1 MSVTTDSEDSTDDGQ
16 TEADQRSWLKLI
28 GSTFLSRASK
38 MLRSASVLILL
49 QSLFV
54 ISIVLLTARFFL
66 ASSMET
72 WDVLFIAT
80 AIIPALIMYKVR
92 KFRTLNQQLITDIH
106 KEIQEHYPAITHP
119 SQWNLLLTIT
129 SISLLSL
136 IFLVISW
143 RCWEL
148 AGLEGSDRATASL
161 AIVGGL
167 GLMVSLVVAY
177 RKQASSERSEG
188 QHEFSTAAQLIS
200 SDQGTSRIAGV
211 YALKNIGDRYPQL
224 RQEVADLLCTFLR
237 ESKEDNSAIEAE
249 IIHQFLHLLS
259 VRNPDRWEDIDLDL
273 HGATLHEYFN
283 LSKCIIGKAYFQNT
297 KFNGGQMFIKTEFK
311 GFANF
316 SKAEL
321 YTQANFGL
329 ATFSEGVSF
338 QRTQFRCPAIFT
350 DTHFLEGTPI
360 ETSAIIHSPDTGS
373 KTARYPPSADFTD
386 AHFYTYV
393 AFIGAVFNT
402 PVYFSSPLSD
412 RGGEPQKPTV
422 VQFDS
427 NVDFRYT
434 EFNGRVKFQG
444 VEFNHSVSFQQAFFS
459 CRDNLTELNLVL
471 EKCGSPKIS
480 QSHLIRHPHS
490 NR

>member
-1 MSVTTDSEDSTDDGQ
+1 MNPTNDSEETADDTQAPANRKSGPK
-16 TEADQRSWLKLI
+16 SI
-28 GSTFLSRASK
+28 GSRVLDRAPQ
-38 MLRSASVLILL
+38 MLHSAKVLTLL
-49 QSLFV
+49 QSLCCS
-54 ISIVLLTARFFL
+54 SILLLAARFFL
-66 ASSMET
+66 ATSLET
-72 WDVLFIAT
+72 WDVLLLAA
-80 AIIPALIMYKVR
+80 AIIPALIMHRVH
-92 KFRTLNQQLITDIH
+92 KFRTLNQQLASDVH

-177 RKQASSERSEG
+177 RKQASSERGEG
-188 QHEFSTAAQLIS
+188 QDEFSTAAQLIS

-224 RQEVADLLCTFLR
+224 RQEVADLLCAFLR
-237 ESKEDNSAIEAE
+237 ESKEGDSAIEAA

-259 VRNPDRWEDIDLDL
+259 ARNPDRWEDIDLDL

-283 LSKCIIGKAYFQNT
+283 LSKCIIGKGYFQNT

-329 ATFSEGVSF
+329 AIFSEGVSF
-338 QRTQFRCPAIFT
+338 QRTQFRCPAFFT
-350 DTHFLEGTPI
+350 DTQFLEGTPI
-360 ETSAIIHSPDTGS
+360 ETSAITHSPDTGS
-373 KTARYPPSADFTD
+373 KTALYPTSAEFTG
-386 AHFYTYV
+386 AHFHDYA
-393 AFIGAVFNT
+393 AFTRAVFST

-412 RGGEPQKPTV
+412 REGEPQKTV
-422 VQFDS
+422 VAQFDG
-427 NVDFRYT
+427 NVDFQHT
-434 EFNGRVKFQG
+434 EFNGRVKFKD
-444 VEFNHSVSFQQAFFS
+444 VKFNKSASFQEASIFWS
-459 CRDNLTELNLVL
+459 DNRTELDLAL
-471 EKCGSPKIS
+471 EQCGLHRIS
-480 QSHLIRHPHS
+480 QSHLKNHPHS
-490 NR
+490 DH